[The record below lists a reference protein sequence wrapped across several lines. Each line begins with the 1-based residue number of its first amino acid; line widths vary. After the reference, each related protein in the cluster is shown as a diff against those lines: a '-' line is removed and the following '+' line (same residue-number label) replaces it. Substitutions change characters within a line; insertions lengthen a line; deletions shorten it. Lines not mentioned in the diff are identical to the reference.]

1 MEARSLDE
9 LLLRRWDLAESTGV
23 MRTDVNDTIRRRIP
37 GNLGLVVQFNPS
49 HLKVRGH
56 LLFVL
61 DMNLLKPQKMSE
73 KFLLYAL
80 SISQAMQNET
90 FALGTSTIHAGADAT
105 SVVKTAWALLALLQA
120 RGIPH
125 NLLVV
130 SNVVFVFPRKEQREN
145 GVGLFS
151 DDSSTDGSVV
161 HAGRLRV
168 AVAELSGLVIAGDQV
183 AHDSLTEE
191 MFDTILQNEVSLPSV
206 ISVKHFE
213 IHRIVGQGGFGKVN
227 AVIRKK
233 STPTK

>member
-1 MEARSLDE
+1 M
-9 LLLRRWDLAESTGV
+9 STTFPVAAQPREERFRAHGAI
-23 MRTDVNDTIRRRIP
+23 VNVIP
-37 GNLGLVVQFNPS
+37 TW
-49 HLKVRGH
+49 KTTC
-56 LLFVL
+56 FVIE
-61 DMNLLKPQKMSE
+61 PE
-73 KFLLYAL
+73 
-80 SISQAMQNET
+80 
-90 FALGTSTIHAGADAT
+90 HAGADAT

-206 ISVKHFE
+206 SI
-213 IHRIVGQGGFGKVN
+213 
-227 AVIRKK
+227 
-233 STPTK
+233 